1 VDPQLLA
8 VGVVTGTHGVTGELK
23 IKSLSGEVSHL
34 LGLHEALFRKA
45 GAEKRMRIVA
55 ARPQPAGI
63 IAKVEG
69 LESPETAKR
78 LVGWELWVPRTLA
91 APLASGEYYASDL
104 CRCRLWFGD
113 QEVWAVCSVWDGG
126 PAQLLEI
133 RARDGRTIIV
143 PFTDHFIAE
152 VDLEAGRMVLREDEI
167 LR

>member
-1 VDPQLLA
+1 MDPQLLA

-23 IKSLSGEVSHL
+23 IKSFSGEVSHL
-34 LGLHEALFRKA
+34 LGLQEALFRKA

-113 QEVWAVCSVWDGG
+113 QEVGAVCSVWDGG

-133 RARDGRTIIV
+133 RAKDGRTIIV
-143 PFTDHFIAE
+143 PFTDYFIAE